1 MEGGSG
7 LFVSSCAFQL
17 PQKIFVSWPAG
28 APTGRLSLST
38 AGRRFDAR
46 RLGGCRR
53 VQGAGGVGGA
63 SFCMLRNQNNL
74 PALSEESLLRRT
86 SWLPIPQVA
95 IFNFPQLKKN
105 KTCRKNTSFFFFA
118 QHYSVDSIDFQSI
131 NVADSYSKSLL
142 TLPI

>member
-74 PALSEESLLRRT
+74 PAPSEESLLRRT

-95 IFNFPQLKKN
+95 IFNFPRLKKN
-105 KTCRKNTSFFFFA
+105 KTCRKNTSFFL
-118 QHYSVDSIDFQSI
+118 HNTIVSTIDFQSI
-131 NVADSYSKSLL
+131 NVADSYSKYLL